1 MHSNFHFQ
9 LLFFC
14 LLPFSFVR
22 SVFFPSYSFV
32 VFNISHFLLLL
43 VCIIPCY
50 MVFALGSLVETN
62 VAAIKTSCNVAQS
75 QNKPGK
81 NHRRQKNH
89 IPRIIYSQMHSVLV
103 VVVVIYFFVAHLL

>member
-1 MHSNFHFQ
+1 
-9 LLFFC
+9 
-14 LLPFSFVR
+14 
-22 SVFFPSYSFV
+22 
-32 VFNISHFLLLL
+32 
-43 VCIIPCY
+43 

-62 VAAIKTSCNVAQS
+62 VAAIKTTCNVAQS

-103 VVVVIYFFVAHLL
+103 VVAVVMLFIYFFVAHLL